1 VQAVILAA
9 GRGSRLGDLT
19 SDRPKPLLPLAGV
32 PLLQRLLA
40 SLREAGLAPV
50 TIVTGYRAGLIAAHA
65 PGCVT
70 IRNPRWRHTG
80 IAASL
85 LAAADAGT
93 LARDDTIV
101 TYADIVAEPAVFT
114 AAVRAPAAPVCVPV
128 NTGWL
133 PLWQARMPDPL
144 RDAERLIL
152 GENGTL
158 LDIGGIPRSL
168 DQIHA
173 QFMGIIRLSPPGAA
187 SLAGFYRHARGRR
200 ESAARWDTTTLLAS
214 WLRAGGTAATVP
226 VPGGWLEVDTPADR
240 DCYETLH
247 AAGQLASL
255 CNLDA
260 TIPEGTTP
268 DAP

>member
-50 TIVTGYRAGLIAAHA
+50 TIVTGYRASLVSAHA
-65 PGCVT
+65 PGCAT

-93 LARDDTIV
+93 LARDDTII
-101 TYADIVAEPAVFT
+101 TYADIVAEPGVFT
-114 AAVRAPAAPVCVPV
+114 ATAGAPAAPVLIPV
-128 NTGWL
+128 NTRWL

-144 RDAERLIL
+144 SDAERLIL
-152 GENGTL
+152 GDGGTL
-158 LDIGGIPRSL
+158 LDIGGIPASL
-168 DQIHA
+168 DEVHA
-173 QFMGIIRLSPPGAA
+173 QFMGIVRLTPAGAA
-187 SLAGFYRHARGRR
+187 SLAGFYRHAMARQDD
-200 ESAARWDTTTLLAS
+200 AARWDTTTLLAA
-214 WLRAGGTAATVP
+214 WLRSGGTAATVP
-226 VPGGWLEVDTPADR
+226 VAGGWLEVDTPADR
-240 DCYETLH
+240 DRYETLH
-247 AAGQLASL
+247 TAGQLSRL

-260 TIPEGTTP
+260 TFLEGP
-268 DAP
+268 VSDAS